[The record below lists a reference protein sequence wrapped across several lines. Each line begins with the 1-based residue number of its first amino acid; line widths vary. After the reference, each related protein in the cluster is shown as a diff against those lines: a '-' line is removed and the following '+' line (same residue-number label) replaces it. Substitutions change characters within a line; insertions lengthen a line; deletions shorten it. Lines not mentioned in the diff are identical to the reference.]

1 MDNSY
6 SYFIFSIVA
15 NMCQLMDFQMNMAQL
30 SNDDL
35 MKELQKQDNILNQQN
50 KVLDEQTNIYL
61 KKIIEQN
68 EQIIELLQNKEQ

>member
-1 MDNSY
+1 MEDYN
-6 SYFIFSIVA
+6 YFILSIIA

-35 MKELQKQDNILNQQN
+35 MKHLLQQD

-68 EQIIELLQNKEQ
+68 EEIKNILNNLLHNMSE

>member
-1 MDNSY
+1 MENNSY
-6 SYFIFSIVA
+6 SYFILSIVA

-35 MKELQKQDNILNQQN
+35 MKELLKQDNVLNQQN

-68 EQIIELLQNKEQ
+68 DQIIKLLENK

>member
-1 MDNSY
+1 MEDYN
-6 SYFIFSIVA
+6 YFILSIIA
-15 NMCQLMDFQMNMAQL
+15 NMCQVMDFQMNIAQL

-35 MKELQKQDNILNQQN
+35 MKHLLQQD

-68 EQIIELLQNKEQ
+68 EEIKNILNNLLHNMSE

>member
-1 MDNSY
+1 MDNNNY
-6 SYFIFSIVA
+6 SYFIMSIVA
-15 NMCQLMDFQMNMAQL
+15 NMCQLMDFQMNMTQL

-35 MKELQKQDNILNQQN
+35 MRHLIEQD

-68 EQIIELLQNKEQ
+68 EEIIKLLKNK

>member
-1 MDNSY
+1 MEDYN
-6 SYFIFSIVA
+6 YFILSIIA
-15 NMCQLMDFQMNMAQL
+15 NMCQLMDFQMNMSQL

-35 MKELQKQDNILNQQN
+35 MKHLLQQD

-68 EQIIELLQNKEQ
+68 EEIKNILNNLLHNMSE

>member
-1 MDNSY
+1 MMETDN
-6 SYFIFSIVA
+6 YFILSIIA

-35 MKELQKQDNILNQQN
+35 MKHLLQQD

-68 EQIIELLQNKEQ
+68 EEIKNILNNLLHNTSE

>member
-1 MDNSY
+1 MGNDN
-6 SYFIFSIVA
+6 YFILSIIA

-35 MKELQKQDNILNQQN
+35 MKHLLQQD

-68 EQIIELLQNKEQ
+68 EEIKNILNNLLHNMSE

>member
-1 MDNSY
+1 MENY
-6 SYFIFSIVA
+6 NYFILSIIA
-15 NMCQLMDFQMNMAQL
+15 NMCQVMDFQMNIAQL

-35 MKELQKQDNILNQQN
+35 MKHLLQQD

-68 EQIIELLQNKEQ
+68 EDIIKLLKNK

>member
-1 MDNSY
+1 MENY
-6 SYFIFSIVA
+6 NYFVLNLIA
-15 NMCQLMDFQMNMAQL
+15 NMCQLMDFQLNITQL

-35 MKELQKQDNILNQQN
+35 MKHLLQQD

-68 EQIIELLQNKEQ
+68 EEIIKLLKNK